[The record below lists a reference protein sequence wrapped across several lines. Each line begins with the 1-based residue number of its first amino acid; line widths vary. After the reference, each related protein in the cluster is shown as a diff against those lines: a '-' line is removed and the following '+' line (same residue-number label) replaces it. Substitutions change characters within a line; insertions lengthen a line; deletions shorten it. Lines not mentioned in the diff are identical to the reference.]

1 VSNSRLGSTRIY
13 VVANTHDG
21 AERLVR
27 APNKARAV
35 KGSVSARIA
44 SQEDLQRLLS
54 KGVIVES
61 DAPATPS
68 SVHRRRAP

>member
-1 VSNSRLGSTRIY
+1 MSRLANTRIY
-13 VVANTHDG
+13 VVANTNDG
-21 AERLVR
+21 VERLVR

-35 KGSVSARIA
+35 KGSVAARIA

-54 KGVIVES
+54 KGVLVENES
-61 DAPATPS
+61 PPTPS